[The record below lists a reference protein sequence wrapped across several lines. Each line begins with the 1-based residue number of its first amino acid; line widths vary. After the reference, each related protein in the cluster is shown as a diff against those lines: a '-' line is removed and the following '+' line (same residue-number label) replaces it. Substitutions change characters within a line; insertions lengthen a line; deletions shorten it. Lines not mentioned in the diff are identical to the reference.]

1 MKTPSSATLST
12 LTTVHAADDHAH
24 EAKVAGPNG
33 GRVITTVEP
42 HAEFLVLDDRRVQL
56 TFLDDNL
63 KPIAPADQTAELITG
78 DRSAPTELSF
88 TKTDDTLVSDAPLP
102 EGNAVPAVLRI
113 TPTPDGKTV
122 TERFA
127 VNLAICPGCD
137 LPEYACT
144 CDHD

>member
-1 MKTPSSATLST
+1 MKLRNLITLLVTLT
-12 LTTVHAADDHAH
+12 LTTLHAAD
-24 EAKVAGPNG
+24 ETKVAGPNG

-42 HAEFLVLDDRRVQL
+42 HAEFLVLEDRRVQL
-56 TFLDDNL
+56 TFLDDAL
-63 KPIAPADQTAELITG
+63 KPIPVAEQTAEVITG
-78 DRSAPTELSF
+78 DRSNPTELSF

-113 TPTPDGKTV
+113 TPAPGEKTV

-144 CDHD
+144 CGH